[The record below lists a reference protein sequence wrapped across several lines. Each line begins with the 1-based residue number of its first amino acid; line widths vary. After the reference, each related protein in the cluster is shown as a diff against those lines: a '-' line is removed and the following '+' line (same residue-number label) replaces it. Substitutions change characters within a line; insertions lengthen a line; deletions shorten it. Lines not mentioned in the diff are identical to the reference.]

1 MPHALPSVTTVLKR
15 ASAMFY
21 GPLLA
26 VALAACGSS
35 VATNTFTGEE
45 HEVARAISNLQADA
59 SAGNQQKLCADDLA
73 SPVVRTL
80 NRATGG
86 CKQAIKNQI
95 AEIDSFE
102 VSIHAVHLAPGA
114 HPTAT
119 ATVKSINAGKTR
131 TNTVTLVKEAGRWRV
146 SGLQ

>member
-1 MPHALPSVTTVLKR
+1 MSHALPSLTTVLKR

-26 VALAACGSS
+26 VGLAACGSS
-35 VATNTFTGEE
+35 VATSTFKGEE
-45 HEVARAISNLQADA
+45 HEVAQAISNLQTNA
-59 SAGNQQKLCADDLA
+59 SAANEQKLCAEDLA
-73 SPVVRTL
+73 GTVVRAL
-80 NRATGG
+80 DRAPGG
-86 CKQAIKNQI
+86 CRQAIKNQL

-102 VSIHAVHLAPGA
+102 VSIQAVHLAPGA

-119 ATVKSINAGKTR
+119 ATVKSIDAGKTR
-131 TNTVTLVKEAGRWRV
+131 ATTVTLVKEAGQWKV

>member
-1 MPHALPSVTTVLKR
+1 VTTVLKR
-15 ASAMFY
+15 ASAICY

-35 VATNTFTGEE
+35 TTTNAFKGEE
-45 HEVARAISNLQADA
+45 HEVAQAISNLQANA
-59 SAGNQQKLCADDLA
+59 SAGNEQKLCAEDLA
-73 SPVVRTL
+73 GSVVGAL
-80 NRATGG
+80 DRAPGG
-86 CKQAIKNQI
+86 CSQAIKNQL

-102 VSIHAVHLAPGA
+102 VSIEAVHLAPNGA

-119 ATVKSINAGKTR
+119 ASVKSIEAGKTR
-131 TNTVTLVKEAGRWRV
+131 ASTVTLVKESGRWKV